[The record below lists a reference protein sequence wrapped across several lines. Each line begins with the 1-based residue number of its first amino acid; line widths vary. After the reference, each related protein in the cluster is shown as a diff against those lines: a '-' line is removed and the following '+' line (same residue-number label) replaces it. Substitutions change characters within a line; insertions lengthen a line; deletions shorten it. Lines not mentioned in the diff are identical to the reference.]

1 MPGKA
6 AKIVRTSELALI
18 LGISTRTVL
27 RLVGDGLPLC
37 SWAMHPSNGKRPRA
51 YLFDL
56 FKVTEWLR
64 TNPSFLLYLPDSKAA
79 MNRLNINPNDLGGNR
94 T

>member
-1 MPGKA
+1 MPGMA
-6 AKIVRTSELALI
+6 AEIVNTSELALI
-18 LGISTRTVL
+18 LGVSTRTVL
-27 RLVGDGLPLC
+27 RLVGRGLPVC
-37 SWAMHPSNGKRPRA
+37 SWAMSSSNGKRPRA
-51 YLFDL
+51 YFFDL

-64 TNPSFLLYLPDSKAA
+64 TNPSFLLYLPDTKAT